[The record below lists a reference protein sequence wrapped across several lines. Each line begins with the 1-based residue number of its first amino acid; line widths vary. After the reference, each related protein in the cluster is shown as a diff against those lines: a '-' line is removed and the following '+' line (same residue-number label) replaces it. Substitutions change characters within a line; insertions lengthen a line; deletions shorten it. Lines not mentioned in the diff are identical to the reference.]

1 MAALPTALYLTD
13 SKILY
18 LLPCVLMFRKY
29 SPEIFTP
36 LLLFSRDHLSYLAM
50 TEVAFHADITYY
62 PFHPLTEE
70 EKPTAG
76 RKL

>member
-1 MAALPTALYLTD
+1 
-13 SKILY
+13 
-18 LLPCVLMFRKY
+18 MFRKY
-29 SPEIFTP
+29 SPEISTP
-36 LLLFSRDHLSYLAM
+36 LLLFSHGHLSYLAM
-50 TEVAFHADITYY
+50 TEVAFHADVTYY